1 MLPLRIIDLNFNLI
15 DEITQYSSLQFTRKW
30 HEIGEIELKINR
42 YIRGANELTKDR
54 IIFPHNHLHK
64 AYQIKHREIELD
76 ENGKETENWL
86 IKAKPLKAWL
96 SQRLILPPS
105 HTAYDNKQGNA
116 ETVMKHYVNLHAV
129 NPVDSKRKIP
139 KLVIAPNKN
148 RGDSISRSS
157 RFDVL
162 SDEMTT
168 ISQLSGLGW
177 NVVVDIKN
185 KQFVFEVA
193 EGVNRVASQR
203 VNPPVIFSPEYNSL
217 KNMEY
222 TESYLDY
229 KNMAYVAGQGEGVER
244 RVITLNDTSTG
255 LDRYELFVDARDV
268 EETKSVDATDSEGDP
283 TTEDVPRP
291 EDEIIA
297 ELTDRGKEKLAE
309 HEQEIYM
316 GGQILAKSPF
326 LYERDWD
333 LGDIITVQNKN
344 WGITMDIRI
353 TEIKEIYEVGN
364 PKQIEVVFDKDK
376 PTFIDIIKRQFK
388 NMNPVIKS

>member
-1 MLPLRIIDLNFNLI
+1 M
-15 DEITQYSSLQFTRKW
+15 
-30 HEIGEIELKINR
+30 
-42 YIRGANELTKDR
+42 
-54 IIFPHNHLHK
+54 
-64 AYQIKHREIELD
+64 
-76 ENGKETENWL
+76 
-86 IKAKPLKAWL
+86 
-96 SQRLILPPS
+96 PPS
-105 HTAYDNKQGNA
+105 HTAYDNKQGNS
-116 ETVMKHYVNLHAV
+116 EKVMKHYVNLHAV
-129 NPVDSKRKIP
+129 NPVDIKRKIP

-177 NVVVDIKN
+177 NIVVDIKN
-185 KQFVFEVA
+185 KQFIFDVA

-217 KNMEY
+217 KKMEY

-229 KNMAYVAGQGEGVER
+229 KNMSYVAGQGEGVDR

-268 EETKSVDATDSEGDP
+268 EESKSVETTDLEGDP

-316 GGQILAKSPF
+316 NGQILAKFPF
-326 LYERDWD
+326 LYERDWG

-344 WGITMDIRI
+344 WGITMDTRI
-353 TEIKEIYEVGN
+353 TEIKEIYEIGN

-376 PTFIDIIKRQFK
+376 PTFMDIIKRQFK
-388 NMNPVIKS
+388 NMNPVIKR